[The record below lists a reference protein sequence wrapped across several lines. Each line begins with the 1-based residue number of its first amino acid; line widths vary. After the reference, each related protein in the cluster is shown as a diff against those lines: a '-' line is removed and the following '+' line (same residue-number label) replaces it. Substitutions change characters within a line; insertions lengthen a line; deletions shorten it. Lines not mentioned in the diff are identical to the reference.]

1 MAPSATIP
9 EPEREYVVVFAGKG
23 TIKREILTGDRK
35 KPTFE
40 TIPQVDFSKIDSSS
54 LKDRQAIAK
63 EVGAAFRDSGFLYA
77 ANHGISEDLQKELFG
92 VIKEFFDLP
101 LEEKMKIHINKSASI
116 KGYEALLETKL
127 DATTRGDLKEAF
139 NIGDDP
145 FDPEQNVPSDLDI
158 SSYPKNG
165 NQWPS
170 SPEFRTIMY
179 KYNAAILSF
188 SKKLMRI
195 IALALSLPETYFD
208 HMADFPMA
216 GLRALHYPSQEVD
229 SDIGI
234 GAHAD
239 YSWFTLVNQ
248 LTPTPAL
255 EVLNHNGQWIPA
267 PPIPGTLVVNVGDF
281 LEMATNNEFVS
292 TVHRVVNKSGEE
304 RYSIPYFFS
313 PSKDVMIETVP
324 TCVKADGVKMVPI
337 KAGDWQQERLLRA
350 RYKHP
355 SSIAA
360 RAKGEI

>member
-1 MAPSATIP
+1 MAPSATLP
-9 EPEREYVVVFAGKG
+9 EPEPEYVVVFAGKG
-23 TIKREILTGDRK
+23 TIKREILTGSRA
-35 KPTFE
+35 KPTFS
-40 TIPQVDFSKIDSSS
+40 TIPQS
-54 LKDRQAIAK
+54 
-63 EVGAAFRDSGFLYA
+63 ELYR
-77 ANHGISEDLQKELFG
+77 
-92 VIKEFFDLP
+92 VIREFFALP
-101 LEEKMKIHINKSASI
+101 LEEKMGVHINKSASI

-145 FDPEQNVPSDLDI
+145 YDPEQNVPSNFDI

-170 SPEFRTIMY
+170 ALPKFRTLMY
-179 KYNAAILSF
+179 KYNAAVLSF

-195 IALALSLPETYFD
+195 IALALDLPETYFD
-208 HMADFPMA
+208 HMAAFPMA
-216 GLRALHYPSQEVD
+216 GLRALHYPSQEIAN
-229 SDIGI
+229 DIGI

-248 LTPTPAL
+248 LSPTPAL
-255 EVLNHNGQWIPA
+255 EVLNHNGQWISA

-281 LEMATNNEFVS
+281 LEMATNNVFVS
-292 TVHRVVNKSGEE
+292 TVHRVVNKTGEE

-324 TCVKADGVKMVPI
+324 TCVKEDGVKMTPI
-337 KAGDWQQERLLRA
+337 MAGDWQQERLLRA

>member
-1 MAPSATIP
+1 MLP
-9 EPEREYVVVFAGKG
+9 RV
-23 TIKREILTGDRK
+23 
-35 KPTFE
+35 
-40 TIPQVDFSKIDSSS
+40 
-54 LKDRQAIAK
+54 
-63 EVGAAFRDSGFLYA
+63 EVSFT
-77 ANHGISEDLQKELFG
+77 
-92 VIKEFFDLP
+92 EFFPSCLIWSRQ
-101 LEEKMKIHINKSASI
+101 LHVLKRNV
-116 KGYEALLETKL
+116 
-127 DATTRGDLKEAF
+127 DLKEAF

-145 FDPEQNVPSDLDI
+145 YDPEQNVPSNFDI

-165 NQWPS
+165 NQWPTAL
-170 SPEFRTIMY
+170 PELRTLMY
-179 KYNAAILSF
+179 EYNAAVLSF

-195 IALALSLPETYFD
+195 IALALDLPETYFD
-208 HMADFPMA
+208 HMAAFPMA
-216 GLRALHYPSQEVD
+216 GLRALHYPSQEIAN
-229 SDIGI
+229 DIGI

-248 LTPTPAL
+248 LSPTPAL
-255 EVLNHNGQWIPA
+255 EVLNHNGQWISA

-292 TVHRVVNKSGEE
+292 TVHRVVNKTGEE

-324 TCVKADGVKMVPI
+324 TCVKEDGVKMKPI
-337 KAGDWQQERLLRA
+337 LAGDWQQERLLRA